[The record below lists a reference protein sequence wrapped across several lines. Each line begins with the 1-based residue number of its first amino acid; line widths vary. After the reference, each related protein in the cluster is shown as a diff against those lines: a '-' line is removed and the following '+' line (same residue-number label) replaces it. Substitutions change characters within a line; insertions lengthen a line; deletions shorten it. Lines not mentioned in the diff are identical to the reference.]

1 MQKCSDKDAKHSIE
15 SSEIDAKLFKES
27 SFASVPEHFPCL
39 TSHHILL
46 FLVELRTHK
55 GDEFVISLVNR
66 CALFGHLSDFH
77 FATVEVT
84 DTDEVDEGG
93 MTTTIES
100 GFPHVVT
107 ESFEAGTIHESSATL
122 AEKLSNLYGT
132 LDSIVVGLV

>member
-1 MQKCSDKDAKHSIE
+1 MQNCSGTDAKYPIE
-15 SSEIDAKLFKES
+15 SSETDAKSLRDA

-39 TSHHILL
+39 TLHHILL
-46 FLVELRTHK
+46 FLVELGTHK

-66 CALFGHLSDFH
+66 RALFSHLSDFH
-77 FATVEVT
+77 FATMEVT

-93 MTTTIES
+93 MATTIES